1 MIPPRLPGRTARRDC
16 QAGLTLIETL
26 IVIVVIGIATGA
38 AMMGLNGAGRGDRA
52 QAEALRLARH
62 LSLAVDE
69 ALVSGMPLQL
79 LWDEGGYAFVQWQG
93 DDAEWQPA
101 AVPLLA
107 VRHDLRN
114 PLRMTVSGNGDAVM
128 IAASGSG
135 PARAFDF
142 YGSGSPWRVE
152 FDGFSAL
159 AVPRGPT

>member
-1 MIPPRLPGRTARRDC
+1 MIPARLAWREQRDS

-26 IVIVVIGIATGA
+26 IVIVVIGVATGA
-38 AMMGLNGAGRGDRA
+38 AMMGLNGADRGDRA
-52 QAEALRLARH
+52 QAEAVRLAQH

-69 ALVSGMPLQL
+69 ALVSGLPLLL
-79 LWDEGGYAFVQWQG
+79 LWDQRGYAFVQWQG
-93 DDAEWQPA
+93 GDEEWQPA

-107 VRHDLRN
+107 ARHDLRP
-114 PLRMTVSGNGDAVM
+114 PLSMVVSETRDALM

-135 PARAFDF
+135 PARQIDF
-142 YGSGSPWRVE
+142 QGIGLPWRVE

>member
-1 MIPPRLPGRTARRDC
+1 MIPPRLPGRKGRRDS
-16 QAGLTLIETL
+16 QAGLTLIEVL
-26 IVIVVIGIATGA
+26 IVIVVIGVATGA
-38 AMMGLNGAGRGDRA
+38 AMMGLNGADRGDRA
-52 QAEALRLARH
+52 QTEAVRLARH

-79 LWDEGGYAFVQWQG
+79 LWDERGYAFVQWQG
-93 DDAEWQPA
+93 DGTEWQSA

-107 VRHDLRN
+107 ARHHLRD
-114 PLRMTVSGNGDAVM
+114 PLRMTVSGAGGPVM

-135 PARAFDF
+135 PARQVDF
-142 YGSGSPWRVE
+142 HGIGSPWRVE

>member
-1 MIPPRLPGRTARRDC
+1 MRPSRPPARKGRRDP

-26 IVIVVIGIATGA
+26 IVIVVIGVATGA
-38 AMMGLNGAGRGDRA
+38 AMMGLNGADRGDRA
-52 QAEALRLARH
+52 QAEAVRLARH

-79 LWDEGGYAFVQWQG
+79 LWDERGYAFVQWQG
-93 DDAEWQPA
+93 GELEWQPA

-107 VRHDLRN
+107 VRHDLRA
-114 PLRMTVSGNGDAVM
+114 PLRMTVSGSEDAVM

-135 PARAFDF
+135 PARRFDF
-142 YGSGSPWRVE
+142 HGIGSPWLVE

>member
-1 MIPPRLPGRTARRDC
+1 MILARPARVKRRDS

-26 IVIVVIGIATGA
+26 IVIAVIGVATA
-38 AMMGLNGAGRGDRA
+38 TAMMGLNGSDRGDRA
-52 QAEALRLARH
+52 EAEAVRLAQH

-79 LWDEGGYAFVQWQG
+79 LWDERGYAFVQWTG
-93 DDAEWQPA
+93 GGAEWQPA
-101 AVPLLA
+101 AVPMLA
-107 VRHDLRN
+107 ARHDLRP
-114 PLRMTVSGNGDAVM
+114 PLSMAVSGTGDALM

-135 PARAFDF
+135 LARHIDF
-142 YGSGSPWRVE
+142 HGIGLPWRVE